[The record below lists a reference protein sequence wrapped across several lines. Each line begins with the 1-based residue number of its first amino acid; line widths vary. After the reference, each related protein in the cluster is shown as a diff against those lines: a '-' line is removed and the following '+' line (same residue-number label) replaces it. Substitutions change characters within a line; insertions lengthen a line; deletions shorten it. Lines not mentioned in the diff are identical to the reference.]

1 MSKVIRLKK
10 GLDINL
16 IGAAEKV
23 LVNAPLAETYAVKP
37 TDFEGVTPK
46 LLVKIDDEV
55 KAGTPLFFDKYHPE
69 VLFTSPVS
77 GKVTAVNRGEKRKIL
92 EVVVTP
98 DETRSYE
105 EFEVGKI
112 EALSAEKAIEL
123 MLSAGLW
130 PMMIQRPYGIIANP
144 ADKPRA
150 IFVSGFDSAPLAPDV
165 DFLLQNMDEEF
176 LAGMEVLKKL
186 SGGKVHLGLSD
197 SSHFKGFS
205 KLSGVDVNTFIGP
218 HPAGN
223 VGIQI
228 HHVAPINKGEVVWTI
243 DIQNLIILGRFF
255 KTGKLDMTKIIAL
268 TGSEIEKPKYYRV
281 IAGAQISSIVNGF
294 IKKQEEGYSVRI
306 ISGNVLT
313 GKKVAIDN
321 YLGFYNNQITV
332 IPEGDHYEFFGW
344 IAPRCDKFSVSH
356 SYFSWLSPHKKYRLD
371 TNLHGGVRAYVMTGQ
386 YEKVLPM
393 DIYPV
398 YLIKAIL
405 AGDIDKMENLGI
417 YEVIEEDFAL
427 CEFVCTSKVE
437 VQKIIRDGINQM
449 IKELN

>member
-150 IFVSGFDSAPLAPDV
+150 IFVG
-165 DFLLQNMDEEF
+165 
-176 LAGMEVLKKL
+176 
-186 SGGKVHLGLSD
+186 
-197 SSHFKGFS
+197 
-205 KLSGVDVNTFIGP
+205 
-218 HPAGN
+218 
-223 VGIQI
+223 
-228 HHVAPINKGEVVWTI
+228 
-243 DIQNLIILGRFF
+243 
-255 KTGKLDMTKIIAL
+255 
-268 TGSEIEKPKYYRV
+268 
-281 IAGAQISSIVNGF
+281 
-294 IKKQEEGYSVRI
+294 
-306 ISGNVLT
+306 
-313 GKKVAIDN
+313 
-321 YLGFYNNQITV
+321 
-332 IPEGDHYEFFGW
+332 
-344 IAPRCDKFSVSH
+344 
-356 SYFSWLSPHKKYRLD
+356 
-371 TNLHGGVRAYVMTGQ
+371 
-386 YEKVLPM
+386 
-393 DIYPV
+393 
-398 YLIKAIL
+398 
-405 AGDIDKMENLGI
+405 
-417 YEVIEEDFAL
+417 
-427 CEFVCTSKVE
+427 
-437 VQKIIRDGINQM
+437 
-449 IKELN
+449 